1 MGQARASTSYFL
13 SPISSYPLAPSLDNT
28 EIMNSVPKPSDAV
41 IVDGTN
47 VNASLTQGDRLA
59 GDVARVSLSQK
70 GGSSAQAAKLDTKTQ
85 TCVLSSHPT
94 YALISNPTEDAEKI
108 HPNLPSL
115 MHPRMTKSLL
125 PGMSRAPYRRT
136 ANSKLLTT
144 TS

>member
-1 MGQARASTSYFL
+1 
-13 SPISSYPLAPSLDNT
+13 
-28 EIMNSVPKPSDAV
+28 MNSVPKPSDAV

-47 VNASLTQGDRLA
+47 ANASLTQGDRLA

-70 GGSSAQAAKLDTKTQ
+70 DGSIAQAAQLDAKAQ

-115 MHPRMTKSLL
+115 MHPRMTRSLL
-125 PGMSRAPYRRT
+125 PGMSRALYRRT